1 MLPLRRV
8 AFQSVRRFH
17 TASLCRFPI
26 PESSSKAGSMSSQ
39 HTAGT
44 GMNEPGAYKSGPNA
58 KTSTEKAKT
67 PTTMP
72 KDTSV
77 SANAKTSTEKA
88 KAPTTMPKDTSGGKH
103 AEYDSHQTWTSADSD
118 STVGLQ
124 GLNKEAALKSKN
136 KSSTVTGDVAQSA
149 SAAMDKMKKVVKN
162 GADTVSAS
170 DVKATITNVIHKA
183 KETVSNLT
191 HKAADV
197 AKEAGSKVSGV
208 ASTASNKMQDTK
220 QNIIERANA
229 TADRME
235 VKFEKF
241 GDKMMESGAAIDR
254 RDAEPDDLDTSRA
267 NGPVGQQPNPKDHND
282 VMEGVPGMTKKSN
295 PDTDKTPGI
304 AVDRRSGGVV

>member
-67 PTTMP
+67 PTMP
-72 KDTSV
+72 TDTS
-77 SANAKTSTEKA
+77 A
-88 KAPTTMPKDTSGGKH
+88 GKH
-103 AEYDSHQTWTSADSD
+103 AEHDSHQTWTPADSD

-124 GLNKEAALKSKN
+124 GLNKEAALKSSKR
-136 KSSTVTGDVAQSA
+136 STVTGDVAQSA
-149 SAAMDKMKKVVKN
+149 SAAVDKMKKVVKN
-162 GADTVSAS
+162 GADTVSAG

-254 RDAEPDDLDTSRA
+254 RDAEPDDFDTSRA
-267 NGPVGQQPNPKDHND
+267 DGPIGQQPNPKDHND

-304 AVDRRSGGVV
+304 AVNRRSGGHV